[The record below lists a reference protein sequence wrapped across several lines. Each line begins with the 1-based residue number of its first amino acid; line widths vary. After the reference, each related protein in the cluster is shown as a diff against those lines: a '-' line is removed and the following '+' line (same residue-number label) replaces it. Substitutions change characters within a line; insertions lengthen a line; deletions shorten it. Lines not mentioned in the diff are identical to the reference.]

1 MDPEKL
7 RDIIIPLIVINA
19 GLFVKTT
26 ENKNYQDAKKW
37 GKYLIIIGI
46 VSLVIRNIDQLILF
60 SNF

>member
-7 RDIIIPLIVINA
+7 RDIIIPLIVISV

-46 VSLVIRNIDQLILF
+46 VSLVMRNIDQLILF

>member
-7 RDIIIPLIVINA
+7 RDIIIPLIVISV